1 MLDIFFYVL
10 TIQIEYFFESHM
22 DLSLILEFI
31 LQIITMN
38 LLLSSC

>member
-31 LQIITMN
+31 SK
-38 LLLSSC
+38 LLL